1 MDTVEHARQ
10 GDVKIDRVD
19 FLPQG
24 LMLQPTVEDGLNVL
38 AYGEVTGH
46 KHAFNEKHVKLYSN
60 DNKLFLVIEGKP
72 ATLYHEEHD
81 PITFAPGI
89 YEVRRQ
95 REWADSLDP
104 WLPPFIIVR
113 D

>member
-1 MDTVEHARQ
+1 MDTIEHARQ
-10 GDVKIDRVD
+10 GDIKVD
-19 FLPQG
+19 KVESLPTG
-24 LMLQPTVEDGLNVL
+24 LKLQPLDNGLSVL

-46 KHAFNEKHVKLYSN
+46 KHHFREDHVKIYLN
-60 DNKLFLVIEGKP
+60 DNKMFLIIEGKP

-95 REWADSLDP
+95 REWTDEESP
-104 WLPPFIIVR
+104 IIVA

>member
-1 MDTVEHARQ
+1 METVEFARQ
-10 GDVKIDRVD
+10 GDVKVDRVEL
-19 FLPQG
+19 LPAD
-24 LMLQPTVEDGLNVL
+24 LLLQPTVEDGLNVL

-46 KHAFNEKHVKLYSN
+46 KHCFREPHVKLYSN
-60 DNKLFLVIEGKP
+60 DNMLFLVIEGKP

-89 YEVRRQ
+89 YRVRRQ
-95 REWADSLDP
+95 REWSDKDEKI
-104 WLPPFIIVR
+104 IIVV